1 VTVKGFQKM
10 STKQQE
16 MLSNLADIVERVAGV
31 PAERVLP
38 DKSFTDDLA
47 LDSLAVV
54 EVAFSMQE
62 QTGVE
67 IPEEDLARIRTV
79 QDFLDFVELSAGSN

>member
-1 VTVKGFQKM
+1 MKGFQKM

>member
-1 VTVKGFQKM
+1 M
-10 STKQQE
+10 SAQQEE
-16 MLSNLADIVERVAGV
+16 MLSSLAEIVERVAGV
-31 PAERVLP
+31 PAEKVLP

-62 QTGVE
+62 HTGVE

-79 QDFLDFVELSAGSN
+79 QDFLDFVEPPAEQN

>member
-1 VTVKGFQKM
+1 
-10 STKQQE
+10 

>member
-1 VTVKGFQKM
+1 M

-16 MLSNLADIVERVAGV
+16 MLSSLAEIVERVAGV
-31 PAERVLP
+31 PAEAVLP
-38 DKSFTDDLA
+38 EKSFTDDLA

-54 EVAFSMQE
+54 EIAFSMQE
-62 QTGVE
+62 HVGVE

-79 QDFLDFVELSAGSN
+79 QDFLDFVELSEGRN

>member
-1 VTVKGFQKM
+1 M

-38 DKSFTDDLA
+38 EKSFTDDLA

>member
-1 VTVKGFQKM
+1 M

-16 MLSNLADIVERVAGV
+16 MLSTLSGIVERVAGV
-31 PAERVLP
+31 PAEKVLP

-62 QTGVE
+62 ETGVE

-79 QDFLDFVELSAGSN
+79 QDFLDFVELSAEPN

>member
-1 VTVKGFQKM
+1 MKGYRKM
-10 STKQQE
+10 SAEQQE
-16 MLSNLADIVERVAGV
+16 MLSSLAEIVERVAGV

-38 DKSFTDDLA
+38 EKSFTDDLA

-62 QTGVE
+62 HTGID

-79 QDFLDFVELSAGSN
+79 QDFLDLVEHSAERN

>member
-1 VTVKGFQKM
+1 M